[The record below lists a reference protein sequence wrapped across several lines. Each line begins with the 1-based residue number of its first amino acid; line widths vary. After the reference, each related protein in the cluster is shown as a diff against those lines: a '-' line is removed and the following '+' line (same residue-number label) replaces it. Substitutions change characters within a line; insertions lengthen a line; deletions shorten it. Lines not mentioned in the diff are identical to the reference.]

1 MILSTYIIMD
11 LMNPNSF
18 RDKFSKFVVENGVV
32 GAAAGVSIAIAS
44 NDMITSLVGDILI
57 PLVYL
62 LLIRINA
69 NATKFLPHKTK
80 LDVIKFIQKFVS
92 LIFVTVISFLFI
104 QYFFNNFL
112 GVRNKP
118 ANAEKDKEKESFTMP
133 YSY

>member
-11 LMNPNSF
+11 LINPNSF
-18 RDKFSKFVVENGVV
+18 KDKFSKFVVENGVV

-118 ANAEKDKEKESFTMP
+118 TNTEKEKESFTMP

>member
-1 MILSTYIIMD
+1 MD
-11 LMNPNSF
+11 LVNPMSF
-18 RDKFSKFVVENGVV
+18 RDNFTKFVVENGVV

-69 NATKFLPHKTK
+69 NATRFLPHKTK

-118 ANAEKDKEKESFTMP
+118 AKAEKEKESFGMP
-133 YSY
+133 Y